1 MAGANFQWLRDRMN
15 FFKEVSESESLAKK
29 ANQGSSV
36 FLIPAFVGLGAPH
49 WEPDARGAI
58 FGLTRDSGKAEI
70 SLAAHEAVA
79 FQTKEIISSLEGDGL
94 KVEELRI
101 DGGLS
106 NNLFFNQLL
115 SNVIQLEVLCSKTVE
130 STALGAAFL
139 AGIGSGEVS
148 LEDISNNWIPRAQYE
163 PNDDYDFK
171 RYDIWRGYLEK
182 LIGK

>member
-1 MAGANFQWLRDRMN
+1 MIWNNFSNLKLILVEPN
-15 FFKEVSESESLAKK
+15 GPLNV
-29 ANQGSSV
+29 GS
-36 FLIPAFVGLGAPH
+36 I
-49 WEPDARGAI
+49 AR
-58 FGLTRDSGKAEI
+58 LCSNYE
-70 SLAAHEAVA
+70 
-79 FQTKEIISSLEGDGL
+79 
-94 KVEELRI
+94 VEELRI

-163 PNDDYDFK
+163 PNDDYDSK

-182 LIGK
+182 LIDK

>member
-1 MAGANFQWLRDRMN
+1 MILQKNFSNLKVILVEPNGPLNVGSVARLCSN
-15 FFKEVSESESLAKK
+15 FE
-29 ANQGSSV
+29 
-36 FLIPAFVGLGAPH
+36 
-49 WEPDARGAI
+49 
-58 FGLTRDSGKAEI
+58 
-70 SLAAHEAVA
+70 
-79 FQTKEIISSLEGDGL
+79 
-94 KVEELRI
+94 VEELRI

-115 SNVIQLEVLCSKTVE
+115 SNVIQLEVLCSKTIE